1 MDYSD
6 LTLITIVSGTLIPI
20 LVALVA
26 KLNASSGLKAIL
38 NFGFSAI
45 AAAIALENEA
55 SFNWRSFAINFA
67 LTYLVSIATYYGLWK
82 PTGVTGTVQE
92 KTADVGVG

>member
-6 LTLITIVSGTLIPI
+6 LTLITIITGTLVPI
-20 LVALVA
+20 LVALVS
-26 KLNASSGLKAIL
+26 KLNASAAVKAIL
-38 NFGFSAI
+38 NFGFSAVV
-45 AAAIALENEA
+45 AAIALEHEA
-55 SFNWRSFAINFA
+55 DWNWKSFAVNFA

-82 PTGVTGTVQE
+82 PTGVTGSVAA

>member
-20 LVALVA
+20 LVALVS
-26 KLNASSGLKAIL
+26 KLNASPGLKAIL

-45 AAAIALENEA
+45 VAAIALENEA
-55 SFNWRSFAINFA
+55 SFNWRSFTINFA
-67 LTYLVSIATYYGLWK
+67 LTYLVSIATYYGLFK
-82 PTGVTGTVQE
+82 PTGVTQTVAE
-92 KTADVGVG
+92 KTKDIGIG